1 MLQLKEETERV
12 EAEEKEG
19 RKKLKAKREHA
30 QQWESTRESRVGT
43 WRDFVTKKAPN
54 KVQTVSPRSWDAAEP
69 DVQHVIAARMLRGT
83 VCCPLGP
90 PTCSGCCL

>member
-1 MLQLKEETERV
+1 MFAPNGVQHPLHDGGILSKLVCAELSLGLLQLKEETERV

-54 KVQTVSPRSWDAAEP
+54 KVQTVLP
-69 DVQHVIAARMLRGT
+69 
-83 VCCPLGP
+83 
-90 PTCSGCCL
+90 

>member
-1 MLQLKEETERV
+1 MLAPNGVEHTLRERGPLSQLVCVKPLWLLQLKEETERV

-54 KVQTVSPRSWDAAEP
+54 KVQTVPSQS
-69 DVQHVIAARMLRGT
+69 
-83 VCCPLGP
+83 
-90 PTCSGCCL
+90 

>member
-1 MLQLKEETERV
+1 MEE
-12 EAEEKEG
+12 EEKDN

-54 KVQTVSPRSWDAAEP
+54 KVRLGAAADSQHTTHLPACPGRQSSPRAFA
-69 DVQHVIAARMLRGT
+69 VAG
-83 VCCPLGP
+83 
-90 PTCSGCCL
+90 